1 MTAKAIGENLLYN
14 FGAMWIDYINYK
26 FYNPETVPN
35 GDWAFFCIYLL
46 GDFSFRFLYNKTN
59 SSNV

>member
-1 MTAKAIGENLLYN
+1 LYN
-14 FGAMWIDYINYK
+14 FGAMWINYINYK

-35 GDWAFFCIYLL
+35 GDWAFFFIYLL

-59 SSNV
+59 SSNA